1 MSCFNGGVVHRSVLR
16 RCFASSSGAN
26 VFDRV
31 AKCAQRSRAAQ
42 RSDSRD
48 FDYLR
53 VEVAERL
60 ADRVLDVKDRRF
72 ERVLDLGAG
81 TGPLLAPLQRSGR
94 VGHVT
99 MVDMSREALYRDE
112 GRDAELTSGANSKF
126 SVSRVVH
133 DEETLLPNELVVPGQ
148 FDLVIS
154 SLSLHWVN
162 DLPTLFER
170 VRLALKPDGLFLGAM
185 FGGDSLFELRS
196 ALLLAE
202 QERRGGVG
210 QHVSPFAG
218 VGDIGNLLTRAHFAL
233 PAVDTERIVVRFG
246 SMFALLRDLQGM
258 GESNASHRRM
268 ASIPRDTL
276 VAASAI
282 YDEMYPAQPPPE
294 APHETGVEASFSI
307 VYLSAWAPGEGQQ
320 QPAKRGSQTATFSQ
334 L

>member
-1 MSCFNGGVVHRSVLR
+1 MRR
-16 RCFASSSGAN
+16 RCFSSSSSAN

-31 AKCAQRSRAAQ
+31 SKCAQRSRAAL

-81 TGPLLAPLQRSGR
+81 TGALLAPLQRTGR
-94 VGHVT
+94 IGHVT
-99 MVDMSREALYRDE
+99 MVDMSRAALYRDA
-112 GRDAELTSGANSKF
+112 DAGVSDESR
-126 SVSRVVH
+126 VSRVVH
-133 DEETLLPNELVVPGQ
+133 DEETLLPDDVFAARGQ

-218 VGDIGNLLTRAHFAL
+218 VGDIGNLLTRAQFAL
-233 PAVDTERIVVRFG
+233 PAVDTERIVVRFA

-294 APHETGVEASFSI
+294 APDETGVEASFSI
-307 VYLSAWAPGEGQQ
+307 VYLSAWAPGSGQQ
-320 QPAKRGSQTATFSQ
+320 KPAKRGSQTATFSDM
-334 L
+334 